1 MLNVLVVSLC
11 KPVIHN
17 LNFFGGNLN
26 IINQWGEL
34 QKRGNQ
40 ILKVQWREAKGG
52 EHNFWLKFSRG
63 GILGGNYVFFAQKMV
78 HKSVPYDFAKTRIW
92 EKSGSSGVT

>member
-17 LNFFGGNLN
+17 LNFFWGNLN

-52 EHNFWLKFSRG
+52 EHNF
-63 GILGGNYVFFAQKMV
+63 
-78 HKSVPYDFAKTRIW
+78 
-92 EKSGSSGVT
+92 